1 MCPDNKET
9 PQSLIADFVL
19 ECKGKGSFLPYVD
32 YSIIE
37 EWIKVSQNIDELLL
51 ILSDVLPEYFNGE
64 KASGKQLAGVN
75 KLVLTCIK
83 DRAMRS

>member
-51 ILSDVLPEYFNGE
+51 ILSDVLPGILMV
-64 KASGKQLAGVN
+64 KRPVVN
-75 KLVLTCIK
+75 NSPELI
-83 DRAMRS
+83 S